1 MENINQ
7 KAIARLK
14 SAILKSTENYNKLCK
29 KVEKHEKIVS
39 EIYRSKQ
46 VELNYIED
54 LYKQLDE
61 LKLNSN
67 QQ

>member
-1 MENINQ
+1 MSAKQE
-7 KAIARLK
+7 IARLK
-14 SAILKSTENYNKLCK
+14 HTILKSTENYNKLCK

-39 EIYRSKQ
+39 ETYRSKQ
-46 VELNYIED
+46 VELNYIEE

-61 LKLNSN
+61 LKLNST

>member
-1 MENINQ
+1 MENITQ
-7 KAIARLK
+7 EAIARLK
-14 SAILKSTENYNKLCK
+14 RTILKSTENYNKLCK

-39 EIYRSKQ
+39 ETHKSKQ

-61 LKLNSN
+61 LKLNST